1 MNWDQIEGKW
11 EQAKGRI
18 KSKWA
23 KLTDDDIQNLD
34 GKRETLV
41 GALQTRYGMLKEDA
55 ERQIDDWLDRF
66 DSNTQQRRDDQRYPR
81 P

>member
-11 EQAKGRI
+11 EQTKGRI

-23 KLTDDDIQNLD
+23 KLTDDDIKNLD
-34 GKRETLV
+34 GKRDTLV
-41 GALQTRYGMLKEDA
+41 GALQTRYGILKEDA
-55 ERQIDDWLDRF
+55 ERQIDDWLERF
-66 DSNTQQRRDDQRYPR
+66 DANTQKKREEQKYPR